1 MKLRANLMICEISNV
16 ALWGAAGN
24 RFYLDEPEE
33 LNKLH

>member
-1 MKLRANLMICEISNV
+1 MICEIPNV

-24 RFYLDEPEE
+24 CFYLDEPEE